1 MIAVIVASNGLLARL
16 SHAWGYVTLGATSI
30 IAEEAAP
37 VLAGFAA
44 HQGHLHVMRALLACA
59 IGSWVADLGLYALGF
74 SRAVG
79 IVRRWPRLASATERL
94 LGAVRRHPWRASLG
108 TRFAYGAR
116 LILPV
121 TCGAARVPPGPF
133 LLGSA
138 TSALVWSGL
147 FTGLGWVFGQT
158 AVELV
163 GHIQHHEDIV
173 AAILVVIVTIA
184 VLIVT
189 KRNEK
194 RVPGEIGGDERSGSE
209 AAAGATDPDR
219 ESHDR

>member
-1 MIAVIVASNGLLARL
+1 MIAVIAVSNGLLSRL

-44 HQGHLHVMRALLACA
+44 HQGHLHPLRALLACA

-74 SRAVG
+74 TRAVG
-79 IVRRWPRLASATERL
+79 VVRRWPKLAGPTERL

-116 LILPV
+116 LILPI
-121 TCGAARVPPGPF
+121 TCGAARVPVGPF
-133 LLGSA
+133 ILGSV
-138 TSALVWSGL
+138 TSALVWSSL

-173 AAILVVIVTIA
+173 AIVLVVIVTIA
-184 VLIVT
+184 VVIVT

-194 RVPGEIGGDERSGSE
+194 RVPEEIGGDDGSEPEARSGP
-209 AAAGATDPDR
+209 ADAGFEPHER
-219 ESHDR
+219 